1 MTNLE
6 KFKKNYFEIS
16 KYYNMHFKRTHPVN
30 MNQGTMYK
38 IISNKEEKLEAL
50 ARKIVGN
57 VNEPIDAAFKL
68 LRNKAFIERYQKKKN
83 IPRMKAYA
91 KELGAGNNLNAA
103 RDIITRRA
111 NYQAKIIQRAFRA
124 SRLTNQRKLNLAR
137 RAGSPNRIS
146 NYKHRRLGSV
156 PINNMV
162 RIKRER
168 NASFRTP
175 GALKKITNIQR
186 TFRGYK
192 TLVIN
197 PRQAYLEDLIRDG
210 RFDPYVVKLE
220 KLQTMIPEV
229 VRAMRDG
236 GAAKETIFKLIS
248 ECHYSPRPPVMYRN
262 VRLRDVRRK
271 LNQMKKLKPR
281 EYLKRFL
288 HQFSYVAKE
297 YSKMSP
303 GNKAEYR
310 DRLESEAGSRPCLEN
325 LLESM
330 VKVLIKPE
338 FLWLGKA
345 KNFENSP
352 LMPDNVRYLGYG
364 MPKPTRGLVNTAI
377 QTWKNVP
384 KNWAHM
390 NLNARKNVFW
400 GMIKNLPVSMVNSGT
415 IVYGT
420 PASYNRRGAKF
431 KASNLSNMLN
441 YIEPIYVEPPKG
453 PSPPPAPMKR
463 KRSPG

>member
-1 MTNLE
+1 MTNLA

-16 KYYNMHFKRTHPVN
+16 KYYNMHLKRTHPAN
-30 MNQGTMYK
+30 MNHATMYK

-50 ARKIVGN
+50 ARKIVGR
-57 VNEPIDAAFKL
+57 VNDPIEAAFKL
-68 LRNKAFIERYQKKKN
+68 LRNKAFIERYQQKKN

-91 KELGAGNNLNAA
+91 KELGVGNNLNAA
-103 RDIITRRA
+103 RDVIARRA

-124 SRLTNQRKLNLAR
+124 SRLTNERKFKLALG
-137 RAGSPNRIS
+137 ASSPNRLS
-146 NYKHRRLGSV
+146 KYKQQRLLSV

-175 GALKKITNIQR
+175 GTLKKITNIQR

-192 TLVIN
+192 ARVID
-197 PRQAYLEDLIRDG
+197 PRQAYLDDLRKDG

-220 KLQTMIPEV
+220 KLQKMIPEV
-229 VRAMRDG
+229 VRATRDG
-236 GAAKETIFKLIS
+236 GAVKETIFKLIS
-248 ECHYSPRPPVMYRN
+248 ECHYSPRPTVMYRN
-262 VRLRDVRRK
+262 LRLRDVRQK
-271 LNQMKKLKPR
+271 LFQMKQLKPR
-281 EYLKRFL
+281 EYLRRFL
-288 HQFSYVAKE
+288 HQFSYVARE
-297 YSKMSP
+297 YAKMSP
-303 GNKAEYR
+303 GDKALYR

-338 FLWLGKA
+338 FVWIGKA

-352 LMPDNVRYLGYG
+352 LMPDNMRYLGYG

-384 KNWAHM
+384 KNWALM
-390 NLNARKNVFW
+390 NLDKRKNVFW
-400 GMIKNLPVSMVNSGT
+400 GMIKNLPVSMVNNGT

-420 PASYNRRGAKF
+420 PARYNRRGAKF
-431 KASNLSNMLN
+431 RASNLSNMLN
-441 YIEPIYVEPPKG
+441 YIEPIYVEPP
-453 PSPPPAPMKR
+453 PAPMKR
-463 KRSPG
+463 KRSPGSA

>member
-1 MTNLE
+1 ME
-6 KFKKNYFEIS
+6 D
-16 KYYNMHFKRTHPVN
+16 
-30 MNQGTMYK
+30 
-38 IISNKEEKLEAL
+38 KLEAL

-57 VNEPIDAAFKL
+57 VNEPIKAVFKII
-68 LRNKAFIERYQKKKN
+68 RNKAFIEKYHKKN
-83 IPRMKAYA
+83 KTENNIKKMKNLA
-91 KELGAGNNLNAA
+91 KPLGTGNNLNAA
-103 RDIITRRA
+103 RDVIARRA

-124 SRLTNQRKLNLAR
+124 SRLTNERKFKLALA
-137 RAGSPNRIS
+137 AGSPNRLS
-146 NYKHRRLGSV
+146 SYKHTRLAAV

-162 RIKRER
+162 RIKKER

-175 GALKKITNIQR
+175 GALKKIGTIQR
-186 TFRGYK
+186 IFRGYK
-192 TLVIN
+192 SRVID
-197 PRQAYLEDLIRDG
+197 PRQAYIGDLRRDG
-210 RFDPYVVKLE
+210 RFGPYVTKLE

-229 VRAMRDG
+229 VRAMRAG

-248 ECHYSPRPPVMYRN
+248 ECHYSPRPTVMYKN

-303 GNKAEYR
+303 GEKAEYR

-338 FLWLGKA
+338 FLWIGKA

-352 LMPDNVRYLGYG
+352 LMPDNARYLGYG

-377 QTWKNVP
+377 QTWKNAGNRP
-384 KNWAHM
+384 KNWHLM
-390 NLNARKNVFW
+390 NLDKRKNIFW
-400 GMIKNLPVSMVNSGT
+400 GMIKNLPVSMVNNGT

-420 PASYNRRGAKF
+420 PASYNRRGEKF
-431 KASNLSNMLN
+431 RASNLSNMLN
-441 YIEPIYVEPPKG
+441 YIEPIYNEPPKN

-463 KRSPG
+463 KRSPGSA

>member
-1 MTNLE
+1 MKNLNLFIQKYTEIPNISKRYEKAKGVEKMQLLQQITRTHNMLE
-6 KFKKNYFEIS
+6 KLAYKILGEKRKNAMNIVYNHVRNKLFLNRYRKKN
-16 KYYNMHFKRTHPVN
+16 RTN
-30 MNQGTMYK
+30 ENLRKMKIRAGSNNFNTARNK
-38 IISNKEEKLEAL
+38 IIQRMHLP
-50 ARKIVGN
+50 AR
-57 VNEPIDAAFKL
+57 
-68 LRNKAFIERYQKKKN
+68 
-83 IPRMKAYA
+83 
-91 KELGAGNNLNAA
+91 
-103 RDIITRRA
+103 T
-111 NYQAKIIQRAFRA
+111 IQRAFRA
-124 SRLTNQRKLNLAR
+124 SRLTNERKLNLAR

-175 GALKKITNIQR
+175 WALKKITNIQR
-186 TFRGYK
+186 TFRGYR
-192 TLVIN
+192 TRVIE
-197 PRQAYLEDLIRDG
+197 PRRAYLEDLKRDG
-210 RFDPYVVKLE
+210 RFKPYVTKLE

-229 VRAMRDG
+229 VRATRAG

-248 ECHYSPRPPVMYRN
+248 ECHYSPRPALMYRN
-262 VRLRDVRRK
+262 ARFRDVRRK

-330 VKVLIKPE
+330 VKVLSKPE
-338 FLWLGKA
+338 FVWLGKA

-352 LMPDNVRYLGYG
+352 LVPDNARYLGYG
-364 MPKPTRGLVNTAI
+364 LPKPTRGLVNTAI

-420 PASYNRRGAKF
+420 PASYNRRGEKF
-431 KASNLSNMLN
+431 RASNLSNMLN
-441 YIEPIYVEPPKG
+441 YIEPVYVE
-453 PSPPPAPMKR
+453 PPPAPMKR